1 MLRRQVNSAQV
12 NHPLLKQSV
21 ISSSNIQNFNFF
33 QFLFH
38 CTAAKDSYD
47 IKAIFFVSEFQRI
60 VSSGYNCGLQ
70 TSGRRYYN
78 TSASDKS
85 RGTSVA
91 NSSKVLCVCAK
102 RLLLFI
108 YGGHQFSLA
117 IQQNSLPLSCYRIHL
132 NFQLVNGLMYFL
144 WDVQMYKVH

>member
-1 MLRRQVNSAQV
+1 M
-12 NHPLLKQSV
+12 NHPLSHKGSVEEAGEFGLGQSSPPETV
-21 ISSSNIQNFNFF
+21 SSSNIQNFNFF

-60 VSSGYNCGLQ
+60 VSGYNCGLQ

-91 NSSKVLCVCAK
+91 NSSKVLCVCVCKKTLTFYIVDTNLA
-102 RLLLFI
+102 L
-108 YGGHQFSLA
+108 QFS
-117 IQQNSLPLSCYRIHL
+117 RIHYHL
-132 NFQLVNGLMYFL
+132 PAIESI
-144 WDVQMYKVH
+144 